1 MMNTLA
7 RWKATLAV
15 NAFLIVGSAYYGSV
29 AAVTGVLDAA
39 SPVPYRCARRWA
51 SWLIRLAG
59 IRIDLEFEDE
69 VATGASIGGRPTTS
83 HVRRAEAERFV
94 FFANHQSLYDI
105 PVLLHT
111 LPRDARF
118 LAKKSLFSIPIF
130 GFAMRKAGFVPVDR
144 GAGTSAAKAAL
155 RAASNQ
161 LAEGHSILLFPEET
175 RSPTGRILP
184 FKAGGVLI
192 ALRAGVRIVPVGL
205 SGVGKVRPKGSFLM
219 RPGPVRVRYGSPVD
233 PRDYGVRGKREL
245 LDALRAE
252 VARLSGEAFDSGSA

>member
-1 MMNTLA
+1 MNAIAQLA
-7 RWKATLAV
+7 ATFAV
-15 NAFLIVGSAYYGSV
+15 NGFLIVGSLFYGSV
-29 AAVTGVLDAA
+29 AAVTGALDSA

-51 SWLIRLAG
+51 SWLVRLAG

-69 VATGASIGGRPTTS
+69 VATGASHKGRPTTS
-83 HVRRAEAERFV
+83 RAARSEAEKFV

-111 LPRDARF
+111 LPQDARF

-144 GAGTSAAKAAL
+144 GAGASAAKAAL
-155 RAASNQ
+155 RAASDQ

-175 RSPTGRILP
+175 RSLNGRILP

-192 ALRAGVRIVPVGL
+192 ALRAGVRIVPIGL
-205 SGVGKVRPKGSFLM
+205 SGVGKVRPKGSVLM
-219 RPGPVRVRYGSPVD
+219 RPGPVRVRYGAPVD

-245 LDALRAE
+245 LDMLRNE
-252 VARLSGEAFDSGSA
+252 VARLSGEELESDRE